1 MEEKHNINEALK
13 YYRYYAAFCENAI
26 DAMEWYLDD
35 YRITSQAKSITE
47 SRLLSLQLK
56 AHMDKALDTY
66 RELCDN
72 GSCIR
77 KYNIIMRK
85 FIDPQG
91 GADGRGKPFTN
102 EQLAD
107 INKKPKQKKNPAY
120 KKKEV
125 SEVPKVAQL
134 GTCSGKGVREAFEEL
149 LKDEITDTTKQLEKP
164 PLGLRPSFIW
174 MEERL
179 TEILEAAHRYVE
191 SKKDIP
197 YEWMKEY
204 IEILIELDK
213 RETA

>member
-1 MEEKHNINEALK
+1 MEEKYNINEALK

-35 YRITSQAKSITE
+35 YKITSQAKSITE

-107 INKKPKQKKNPAY
+107 LFDCSEKTIKRDLIVAKQ
-120 KKKEV
+120 
-125 SEVPKVAQL
+125 
-134 GTCSGKGVREAFEEL
+134 EL
-149 LKDEITDTTKQLEKP
+149 QILFFGIRLEK
-164 PLGLRPSFIW
+164 G
-174 MEERL
+174 
-179 TEILEAAHRYVE
+179 TE
-191 SKKDIP
+191 
-197 YEWMKEY
+197 
-204 IEILIELDK
+204 
-213 RETA
+213 